1 VTKVLVV
8 DDEPTQSRGLL
19 RALLLRRPD
28 YSVFT
33 AGSGSE
39 AIALLEDQHV
49 DLVITDLQMAEMDGF
64 EFLAWLLSNRPHVLA
79 FAMTAYATDDTPE
92 RLRLLGAVECFN
104 KPLDVDALTSR
115 VSDGLA
121 QRIRGQVYNV
131 GLASFLQLIELEK
144 KTCTLEVRSDEHQG
158 RLFVRK
164 GELLDAQT
172 RCLSGE
178 PAALEILAWTNV
190 SITIDSSCAVAER
203 IIDKPTYY
211 VVMEAMR
218 VRDESVRPRG
228 RRSEPPVRLSRVSTS
243 RPPTASDFSGLFI
256 SDRPPGAERLSRL
269 GRQTL
274 ESLHVP
280 VGTLALA
287 VVDTSGALVVR
298 DHPELPLADL
308 VQGAQSMLR
317 QERNTLGLGTGAS
330 HPIEELVVMTRSHGE
345 LLKPMVGE
353 DSFAFLVF
361 DTSATNLVMARLE
374 LEVFIVAYCAACS
387 EQAPVP
393 S

>member
-39 AIALLEDQHV
+39 AIAMLEDQHV

-64 EFLAWLLSNRPHVLA
+64 DFLAWLLSNRPHVLA

-92 RLRLLGAVECFN
+92 RLRLLGGVECFS
-104 KPLDVDALTSR
+104 KPLDVDALTTR

-131 GLASFLQLIELEK
+131 GLASFLQLVELEK
-144 KTCTLEVRSDEHQG
+144 KTCTLEVRSDDQQG

-172 RCLSGE
+172 RSLSGE
-178 PAALEILAWTNV
+178 PAALEILGWANV

-203 IIDKPTYY
+203 SIEKPTYY

-218 VRDESVRPRG
+218 VRDESVRPNG
-228 RRSEPPVRLSRVSTS
+228 RRSEPPLRLQRASTS
-243 RPPTASDFSGLFI
+243 RPPTASDFSGLF
-256 SDRPPGAERLSRL
+256 SSEHPPGVARMTRL

-274 ESLHVP
+274 ESFRVP

-287 VVDTSGALVVR
+287 VVDGSGALVVR

-308 VQGAQSMLR
+308 VQGAQSILR
-317 QERNTLGLGTGAS
+317 QERNTLGLAAGGP
-330 HPIEELVVMTRSHGE
+330 HPITELVMTTKRYGE
-345 LLKPMVGE
+345 LLKPLVGE
-353 DSFAFLVF
+353 ESFVFLVF
-361 DTSATNLVMARLE
+361 DPSATNMVMARLE
-374 LEVFIVAYCAACS
+374 LDLFIVEYAAACS
-387 EQAPVP
+387 EPAPSP
-393 S
+393 